1 MTTTLQDPEVGTMM
15 TKART
20 ALILDEP
27 FFGNLVMNL
36 QFVEDLT
43 IQTLCVS
50 RSRVRYNP
58 KFIRELSPGQIKTA
72 LAHEVGHCVYDSFGR
87 RGEKD
92 PRGWNIATDYTINE
106 MLDKAGF
113 EHIDGWLLN
122 QAYYGMTADHIYTL
136 LPKDKNGNH
145 PGTGDEGGSL
155 DDTDETQSAD
165 DMTDTDWKIATIQAA
180 NEARKQGKLPAT
192 LERFVEEI
200 TNPQVDWRAY
210 FLRWFTERSRND
222 YSWTR
227 PNKRFAHL
235 GLILPSL
242 YSESMGETVFM
253 VDTSGSITQDTLDAF
268 GSEVT
273 AAHAATRPT
282 KLYVIYCDS
291 EVNHVDEFGPNDE
304 LHFKLH
310 GGGGTDF
317 RPPFQWLEERGITPS
332 VGVYLTDLYG
342 PEPETPP
349 PYPFLWCCTTD
360 KVGSFGD
367 TIKVNA

>member
-1 MTTTLQDPEVGTMM
+1 MAKQLTDPEVGAMM

-36 QFVEDLT
+36 ELVEDVT
-43 IQTLCVS
+43 ISTLCVS

-58 KFIRELSPGQIKTA
+58 VFIRTLSPGQIKTA
-72 LAHEVGHCVYDSFGR
+72 LGHEVGHCVYDSLGR

-113 EHIDGWLLN
+113 EHIDNWLLN
-122 QAYYGMTADHIYTL
+122 KAYYDMSADHIYTL

-145 PGTGDEGGSL
+145 PGTGEDGGSL
-155 DDTDETQSAD
+155 DDTDESAGPD
-165 DMTDTDWKIATIQAA
+165 DMSTTDWKIAVVQAA
-180 NEARKQGKLPAT
+180 NEARTQGKLPAT

-200 TNPQVDWRAY
+200 TNPQVDWRSY
-210 FLRWFTERSRND
+210 FQRWFTERSKDD

-227 PNKRFAHL
+227 PNRRMMQY

-242 YSESMGETVFM
+242 YSESMGTAVFF
-253 VDTSGSITQDTLDAF
+253 VDTSGSIDQATLDAF
-268 GSEVT
+268 GSEVS
-273 AAHAATRPT
+273 AAHSATRPS
-282 KLYVIYCDS
+282 KLYVVYCDS
-291 EVNHVDEFGPNDE
+291 EINHIDEFGPNDE
-304 LHFKLH
+304 LAFKLH

-317 RPPFQWLEERGITPS
+317 RPPFAWVEEKGINPS

-342 PEPETPP
+342 PAPDKAPS
-349 PYPFLWCCTTD
+349 YPFLWCCTTD
-360 KVGSFGD
+360 LTGPFGD
-367 TIKVNA
+367 TIKVKI